1 VIKPYVIPE
10 VSNLVKADSSM
21 IEKLFS
27 DLMVI
32 QERQATG
39 QLRIKPHK
47 DSQANWR
54 VYFHDGKI
62 VWATGGQHAVRRW
75 HRIAKQ
81 YEPSLL
87 NLETL
92 TETGQIEGHGGKD
105 FNEYQQG
112 QLLAQAIQNNT
123 LLLNKAKM
131 LLQDFWNEVFFNV
144 VNLKELHAEWIP
156 LVIVPQQAVWLYV
169 DSTVKRSQK
178 LADQWHQDVSNHL
191 EKLPQRF
198 SPDLAPIV
206 TNPEKLRQKVSSTAF
221 EALSKKLNG
230 QVTFWEMAAQMQQPL
245 TSVVGSLLPLM
256 LMDIIQ
262 LREIPDFPA
271 PKRKAQP
278 QSVHSGRMSSD
289 REKSSEETA
298 TGVIACIDDSPVISK
313 TLEAILSPLGY
324 KVFSIVD
331 PLQGFSQLLERKP
344 DLIFLDLLMPNTN
357 GYEVC
362 SFLRKSAVFKETP
375 IVMLT
380 GQDGVVDRLR
390 ARVVGST
397 EFLSKPP
404 DAEKVIQVVQRL
416 LDNTPP
422 KVAALR
428 QKLGEILTYEIL

>member
-1 VIKPYVIPE
+1 MSPE
-10 VSNLVKADSSM
+10 ASNLVKADRSM
-21 IEKLFS
+21 FEKLFS
-27 DLMVI
+27 DLMLI
-32 QERQATG
+32 EEHQAIG
-39 QLRIKPHK
+39 QLRIKPHM
-47 DSQANWR
+47 DSQENWR
-54 VYFHDGKI
+54 IYFYDGKI

-81 YEPSLL
+81 YELSLI
-87 NLETL
+87 NLKPL
-92 TETGQIEGHGGKD
+92 AGTGQNEGHGGRD
-105 FNEYQQG
+105 FNEYHQG
-112 QLLAQAIQNNT
+112 QLLTQAIQNNT

-144 VNLKELHAEWIP
+144 VNLKDPHMEWIP
-156 LVIVPQQAVWLYV
+156 LVIVPQKAVWLYV
-169 DSTVKRSQK
+169 DTTIKRTQE
-178 LADQWHQDVSNHL
+178 LAEQWHQDIYNHL

-206 TNPEKLRQKVSSTAF
+206 TNPEKLREKVSPTAF

-245 TSVVGSLLPLM
+245 TSVLSSLLPLI

-262 LREIPDFPA
+262 LREIPDFHG
-271 PKRKAQP
+271 PKCKAQS
-278 QSVHSGRMSSD
+278 QSGHSGRMSSD
-289 REKSSEETA
+289 REKSSVETA
-298 TGVIACIDDSPVISK
+298 KGVIACIDDSPVISK
-313 TLEAILSPLGY
+313 TLEAILTPLGY
-324 KVFSIVD
+324 QVFSIID

-362 SFLRKSAVFKETP
+362 SFLRKSTVFKETP

-416 LDNTPP
+416 LGNIQPQATAFR
-422 KVAALR
+422 K
-428 QKLGEILTYEIL
+428 KLGEILTYEIL

>member
-1 VIKPYVIPE
+1 
-10 VSNLVKADSSM
+10 M

-47 DSQANWR
+47 DSQENWR
-54 VYFHDGKI
+54 IYFHDGKI

-87 NLETL
+87 NLEPL
-92 TETGQIEGHGGKD
+92 AEIGQNEVHGGKD

-112 QLLAQAIQNNT
+112 QLLAHAIQSNT

-144 VNLKELHAEWIP
+144 VNLKEPHAEWIP
-156 LVIVPQQAVWLYV
+156 LVIVPQQEVWLYI

-178 LADQWHQDVSNHL
+178 LAKQWYQDVANQL

-206 TNPEKLRQKVSSTAF
+206 TNSEKLQEKVSANAF

-245 TSVVGSLLPLM
+245 SSVVSSLLPLM

-271 PKRKAQP
+271 PKRKVQP
-278 QSVHSGRMSSD
+278 QGVQSGEIASGG
-289 REKSSEETA
+289 EKSKRL
-298 TGVIACIDDSPVISK
+298 IACIDDSPVISK
-313 TLEAILSPLGY
+313 TLEAILKPLGY
-324 KVFSIVD
+324 EVFSIVD

-344 DLIFLDLLMPNTN
+344 ELIFLDLLMPNTN

-404 DAEKVIQVVQRL
+404 EPEKVIQVVQRL
-416 LDNTPP
+416 LATTPP
-422 KVAALR
+422 KAAALR
-428 QKLGEILTYEIL
+428 QKLGEILAYEIL